1 MIIIK
6 KIKRGDIRICNLGN
20 CIDGSVQSGIR
31 PALVISNNA
40 ANKHGPVAIVAPI
53 TSKTTTKKC
62 LPTHIVLTTNMG
74 LKYESLILLEQIMTI
89 DKKCIGRR
97 ITKLTPRLMSI
108 VDKKI
113 NVSLGVK
120 KANKAK
126 KEVNHE
132 ICTFD

>member
-1 MIIIK
+1 
-6 KIKRGDIRICNLGN
+6 
-20 CIDGSVQSGIR
+20 
-31 PALVISNNA
+31 
-40 ANKHGPVAIVAPI
+40 
-53 TSKTTTKKC
+53 
-62 LPTHIVLTTNMG
+62 MG

-97 ITKLTPRLMSI
+97 ITKLTPRLMSV

-126 KEVNHE
+126 KEVKHE